1 MGRCYHFRK
10 KSTPKS
16 NDAKYKVI
24 LESTVVWVKHRSCSE
39 LWAPKTIEYIAERV
53 FYNQLVFRIV
63 VLESFTCRPPGLLSW
78 ISPGILS
85 GRSRVQI
92 PAGITP
98 GFLNN

>member
-1 MGRCYHFRK
+1 M
-10 KSTPKS
+10 
-16 NDAKYKVI
+16 
-24 LESTVVWVKHRSCSE
+24 LESTVAWVKHRNCSE
-39 LWAPKTIEYIAERV
+39 LWAPKAIQYIAETV
-53 FYNQLVFRIV
+53 TAFRIV

-92 PAGITP
+92 PAGLTP